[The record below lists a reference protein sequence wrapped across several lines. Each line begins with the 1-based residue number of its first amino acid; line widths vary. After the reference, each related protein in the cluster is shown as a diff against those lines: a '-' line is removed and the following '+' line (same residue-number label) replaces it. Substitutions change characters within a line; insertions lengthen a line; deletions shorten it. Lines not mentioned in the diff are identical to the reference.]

1 MWPFLTDPPSFVQLV
16 VLISSLIIGLSHIL
30 QPALWAD
37 YFANLRARGRA
48 GLVSKIMQV
57 ELWPALLIVCLHQVW
72 AGPAIVVTIYGWL
85 LLMKVTVG
93 LLLPNL
99 GMASMGIPERAP
111 RSFVPAGVL
120 MLGIGAAAG
129 AALFWPPT

>member
-16 VLISSLIIGLSHIL
+16 VLISSLLIGLSHIL
-30 QPALWAD
+30 QPALWVD

-57 ELWPALLIVCLHQVW
+57 ELWPALLIVSLHQVW

-85 LLMKVTVG
+85 LLLKVTIG

-99 GMASMGIPERAP
+99 GMASMAIPERAP
-111 RSFVPAGVL
+111 RSFVPAGAL
-120 MLGIGAAAG
+120 MLAIGAAGG
-129 AALFWPPT
+129 AALFWPA

>member
-16 VLISSLIIGLSHIL
+16 VLISSLIVGLSHIL
-30 QPALWAD
+30 QPALWGE
-37 YFANLRARGRA
+37 YFADLRARGRA

-57 ELWPALLIVCLHQVW
+57 ELWPALLIVSLHQVW

-85 LLMKVTVG
+85 LLLKVTIG

-99 GMASMGIPERAP
+99 GMASMAIPERTP
-111 RSFVPAGVL
+111 RSFISAGVL
-120 MLGIGAAAG
+120 MLAIGAAAG
-129 AALFWPPT
+129 AALFWPA

>member
-16 VLISSLIIGLSHIL
+16 VLISCLIIGLSHIL

-85 LLMKVTVG
+85 LLLKVTIG

-129 AALFWPPT
+129 SALFWPPT